1 MDEVSIEIELLRRFV
16 EENLRRGSFVFEKV
30 QDLVLQAQRE
40 HARHLQQSAN
50 RKVEAPTTCKLMVRF
65 NIPTIREPRSVELAP
80 EGTLLELKREIEKS
94 IGQTYTVERILVR
107 RTGKAWGS
115 FDTKT
120 LAQCEIKN
128 GDELLVDGKSAE
140 VSNNVRGQAR
150 VSASGVVAPTAFA
163 RLSLALHAFLLDME
177 FVTVVEM
184 PSTVPGFAPSLK
196 GKRYK
201 ANRRSSR
208 NKF

>member
-1 MDEVSIEIELLRRFV
+1 MDEVSIEIELLRRFAD
-16 EENLRRGSFVFEKV
+16 EKLRRGSFVFEKV

-50 RKVEAPTTCKLMVRF
+50 RKVEVPTTCKLVVRF

-80 EGTLLELKREIEKS
+80 EGTLVELKKEIEKS
-94 IGQTYTVERILVR
+94 IGLTYTVDRILVR

-115 FDTKT
+115 FDAKT
-120 LAQCEIKN
+120 LVQCEIKN

-140 VSNNVRGQAR
+140 VANNVRGQAR
-150 VSASGVVAPTAFA
+150 VTTSGIAAPTAFA

-184 PSTVPGFAPSLK
+184 PSNVPGFAPSLK
-196 GKRYK
+196 GKL
-201 ANRRSSR
+201 NLSV
-208 NKF
+208 

>member
-1 MDEVSIEIELLRRFV
+1 MDEVSIEIELLRRFA
-16 EENLRRGSFVFEKV
+16 EEKLRKGSFVYEKV

-40 HARHLQQSAN
+40 HARHLQSSAN
-50 RKVEAPTTCKLMVRF
+50 QKAEVPSTYKLVVRF
-65 NIPTIREPRSVELAP
+65 NIATIRDPRSVELSP
-80 EGTLLELKREIEKS
+80 GSTLLELKKEIEKS
-94 IGQTYTVERILVR
+94 IGQMYTVERILVR

-128 GDELLVDGKSAE
+128 GDELVVDGKSAD
-140 VSNNVRGQAR
+140 VANNLRGQAR
-150 VSASGVVAPTAFA
+150 VISSGIVASSPFA
-163 RLSLALHAFLLDME
+163 RLALALHAFLLDLE

-196 GKRYK
+196 GMWG
-201 ANRRSSR
+201 SSDIP
-208 NKF
+208 